1 MSFPLIG
8 FRILSSAAGLTIAC
22 FVATNAALA
31 SAPSMVSVSGTG
43 IHIGTLLIAAEQVHN
58 EMFAHSVVL
67 ITAHDD
73 NGTFGLV
80 LNKPLSP
87 RTATPPKFDLH
98 QDDDPQLFLGG
109 PVGPHLISALIRP
122 VGDHRLDSKVGANIF
137 LVMGVDEILEAAHDL
152 MPLTQL
158 RLYIGYAGWALGQ
171 LELEIANG
179 DWIVAT
185 LDDSAVLDIPI
196 EGLWKVLRERW
207 KGYWASIENSSLSRL
222 AKQQLQMVFRNLAL
236 SLDVSERAF
245 PLTEIE
251 RFKTGRLLAK

>member
-8 FRILSSAAGLTIAC
+8 FRILSSVAGLTIAC
-22 FVATNAALA
+22 FVATNTGLA
-31 SAPSMVSVSGTG
+31 STPSMVSVSGSG
-43 IHIGTLLIAAEQVHN
+43 IHVGTLLIAAEQVHN

-98 QDDDPQLFLGG
+98 QNDPQLFLGG

-122 VGDHRLDSKVGANIF
+122 VGDHRLDGKVGANIF
-137 LVMGVDEILEAAHDL
+137 LVMGVDEILEAAHDS

-158 RLYIGYAGWALGQ
+158 RLYIGYAGWAHSQ

-185 LDDSAVLDIPI
+185 LDDAAVLDIPI
-196 EGLWKVLRERW
+196 EGLWEVLRERW

-222 AKQQLQMVFRNLAL
+222 AEQQLQTVLKNLAL

-245 PLTEIE
+245 PLTEIG
-251 RFKTGRLLAK
+251 RFKTRRLLAK